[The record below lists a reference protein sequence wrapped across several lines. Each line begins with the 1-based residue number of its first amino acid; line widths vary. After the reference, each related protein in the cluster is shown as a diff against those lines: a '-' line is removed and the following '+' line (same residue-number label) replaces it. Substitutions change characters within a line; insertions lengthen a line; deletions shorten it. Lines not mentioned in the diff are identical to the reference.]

1 MRPEQKNLM
10 KILLIVFFF
19 ITSPKIKPKSESY
32 SFILFTEKKGSDC
45 LGNCSSCHLEALIM
59 KDSGQPLRWEKT
71 QDTYAFKS
79 GQPSLNRTTE
89 WPQSSRIFSQDLL
102 VITCKITSNFLSFSQ
117 KKLSFAPN
125 WWGTWTMNM
134 WYLMLCWYSN
144 RISISRTS
152 ITLVLILSTW
162 YDVSIALSFIPSLC
176 IKMVLYLARNAPN
189 NGSVSR

>member
-102 VITCKITSNFLSFSQ
+102 VITYVVFSFFFKKKIPFFCS
-117 KKLSFAPN
+117 KLMRHLNNEHVIFN
-125 WWGTWTMNM
+125 V
-134 WYLMLCWYSN
+134 
-144 RISISRTS
+144 
-152 ITLVLILSTW
+152 VLIFEPDQFLER
-162 YDVSIALSFIPSLC
+162 V
-176 IKMVLYLARNAPN
+176 
-189 NGSVSR
+189 

>member
-71 QDTYAFKS
+71 QDTYMHLKAASHPSIEQQNDRNLHAFSVKICW
-79 GQPSLNRTTE
+79 SLRAKLLT
-89 WPQSSRIFSQDLL
+89 IFSLFL
-102 VITCKITSNFLSFSQ
+102 KKKTPFFCSKLMRHLNNEHVIFNV
-117 KKLSFAPN
+117 
-125 WWGTWTMNM
+125 
-134 WYLMLCWYSN
+134 
-144 RISISRTS
+144 
-152 ITLVLILSTW
+152 VLIFEP
-162 YDVSIALSFIPSLC
+162 DINF
-176 IKMVLYLARNAPN
+176 
-189 NGSVSR
+189 